1 MCVAVAPVGVSGD
14 ASCALDAD
22 LIRTKRDEVV
32 ERYGAWTAH
41 NIHLA
46 DGVYT
51 IVPGIEGDNE
61 FRLRR
66 VVQTVADIARRPF
79 DELRVLDLGCLE
91 GLFAVELARRGAHV
105 VGVEGREANIAK
117 ARFAKD
123 VLELDT
129 LELVQDDIRNVSRES
144 YGDFDVV
151 LCLGVLYHFD
161 APAVFEV
168 LERLASLCRSFAVI
182 ETHISTTSRKRF
194 RFGRAVYRGSTLD
207 EPLSSVDE
215 HDRRLLWSSIGNR
228 QSVLLTRASLCNALV
243 HSGFTSVHESHMPF
257 EGATSPDWTTLVA
270 IKGARQKLVSAPLLE
285 TAGARDL
292 PEETLVASTGKHL
305 RVLFRQHVWYQST
318 NSRAYHTLRRV
329 LPDGIRRTLARF
341 VS

>member
-1 MCVAVAPVGVSGD
+1 MLRCAVD
-14 ASCALDAD
+14 AEV
-22 LIRTKRDEVV
+22 IRTKRDEVAA
-32 ERYGAWTAH
+32 RYGAWTAH

-46 DGVYT
+46 DDVYT

-61 FRLRR
+61 FRLQR
-66 VVQTVADIARRPF
+66 VVQTVADLARRPF

-117 ARFAKD
+117 ARFAKNILG
-123 VLELDT
+123 LET

-144 YGDFDVV
+144 YGEFDVV

-168 LERLASLCRSFAVI
+168 LRRLADVCRSFAVV
-182 ETHISTTSRKRF
+182 ETHISTIPRKRF
-194 RFGRAVYRGSTLD
+194 PYGGAVYWGSTLD
-207 EPLSSVDE
+207 EPVSSVEE

-243 HSGFTSVHESHMPF
+243 HAGFTSVLESHMPF
-257 EGATSPDWTTLVA
+257 EGAPSPDWTTLVA
-270 IKGARQKLVSAPLLE
+270 TKGARQTLVSAPLLDS
-285 TAGARDL
+285 AGRRDL
-292 PEETLVASTGKHL
+292 PEETLLGSSGKHL

-318 NSRAYHTLRRV
+318 NSRAYHALRRT
-329 LPDGIRRTLARF
+329 LPDGMRRTLARF